1 MKQYHDTKGNP
12 FASLSP
18 AVWRAS
24 TVVFDNF
31 EDFVARKSRQPDGYS
46 YGLTGTPT
54 NRELER
60 AIAELEGAKHCV
72 GFPSGQAALMATVMV
87 WSVKNLWKKMA
98 QPNGS
103 RR

>member
-46 YGLTGTPT
+46 Y
-54 NRELER
+54 
-60 AIAELEGAKHCV
+60 
-72 GFPSGQAALMATVMV
+72 
-87 WSVKNLWKKMA
+87 
-98 QPNGS
+98 
-103 RR
+103 